1 VTLNSFSTDK
11 PVALGFQI
19 KLEFGNIGFI
29 GGRKNWSTQ
38 RKTLSARTRT
48 NNKLNL
54 HMTPSLGIGPGPH
67 WWEASAL
74 TTVPSPLP
82 LTYQK

>member
-19 KLEFGNIGFI
+19 KLEFGNVGFI

-38 RKTLSARTRT
+38 RKTLRARRRT

-54 HMTPSLGIGPGPH
+54 HMTLSLGIRPRPH
-67 WWEASAL
+67 WWGASVL
-74 TTVPSPLP
+74 TTVPSLLP